1 MVRCCYKRA
10 MKHLSAIALTCL
22 LIGPISVTPQSGR
35 KSSKP
40 APAPAPV
47 IAQEPKEKP
56 EKPAA
61 PTRPLIAAVPNE
73 EYKCMEDDS
82 LAVVVPSSAAERV
95 FAPNEVTIKAKLVTR
110 TKPEYTTEARR
121 HAVEGSIAVRVVVLK
136 NGKVATVKIT
146 DRGGPFGLNESAIH
160 AACKMEFVP
169 ASKDGE
175 RVSQWVKT
183 EVIFRLGSSIDR

>member
-1 MVRCCYKRA
+1 VE
-10 MKHLSAIALTCL
+10 
-22 LIGPISVTPQSGR
+22 V
-35 KSSKP
+35 
-40 APAPAPV
+40 
-47 IAQEPKEKP
+47 PKEKP
-56 EKPAA
+56 DKPTA
-61 PTRPLIAAVPNE
+61 PARPLIAAVPNE
-73 EYKCMEDDS
+73 EYKCMEDES
-82 LAVVVPSSAAERV
+82 LAVVVPASDAERV

-110 TKPEYTTEARR
+110 SKPEYTPEARR

-175 RVSQWVKT
+175 RVSQWIKT